1 MPAATAPTPRRPIAA
16 AFAILFPR
24 SGASARRAT
33 RTAAAPATEAPKRA
47 LRLAFAPVAATLA
60 GVAFAQSPAPA
71 PAEPALPPVE
81 VRDKADADEKGY
93 QGTRTRVGKTE
104 ELPRD
109 VPQSLT
115 IITDDLLRDRGSDN
129 LKDALRN
136 AVGVTFNAGEG
147 GRNGDNVTIR
157 GFSAVGDLYL
167 DGVRDIAQYNRETFN
182 LSQID
187 VLRGSASMLFGRG
200 STGGIVNQVS
210 KVPRPVNV
218 DEATLTIGTYEY
230 KRATVDVNRV
240 IGPDAAVR
248 INALAHDAAS
258 FRDWVHFER
267 YGVAPSVSWGIGTRD
282 EVTLAYYW
290 LKEDNLPDYGVPFFA
305 GRPLDV
311 PTDRFYGLANAD
323 YEKYETSIATAT
335 WTHRASRDL
344 EFRTLARYGH
354 YDRDLWPSAPRLA
367 QGTTVVTDDT
377 VMTRS
382 RPGRDG
388 TEETATVQA
397 DMRWRFSTGA
407 LAHQVLAGAE
417 YAAERSRTTRWSNAA
432 GTVPTT
438 TVGNPDAFPAL
449 PADFA
454 THVNPTTT
462 TFTSDNVGLFV
473 QDTVTFLPGWKVL
486 LGARHDDFSADYE
499 RAAPLGPLSRT
510 DHVWSWRAG
519 LLWQPTDEQSYYA
532 SYGTSFNPSGELY
545 ALDPRSV
552 NTPPEES
559 LNLEVGAKWD
569 LLDGDLSL
577 RTAIFRSE
585 KTNERNTDPL
595 VTDVYLLSGK
605 RHTDGI
611 EIEAAGRITPAWEI
625 FGGVAWMRGRIDQA
639 INPNDVGKWPV
650 NTPPYT
656 ANLWTTWRF
665 APYWRVGGGLEAVG
679 RRYTTLSNTTVL
691 PAYVRADAMLEYERG
706 NWAVRLNVQNVFDTT
721 YYEGLY
727 TGHAVPGT
735 ARTAQLTGLFRF

>member
-1 MPAATAPTPRRPIAA
+1 MSAAVLPLVRRPVAA
-16 AFAILFPR
+16 ALARDFA
-24 SGASARRAT
+24 
-33 RTAAAPATEAPKRA
+33 RTPAPVGSAPARPAPSRPAAPKRA
-47 LRLAFAPVAATLA
+47 LRLAFAPLAMTFAGAALA
-60 GVAFAQSPAPA
+60 QTPPA
-71 PAEPALPPVE
+71 AEPVLPPVQ
-81 VRDKADADEKGY
+81 VRDKADADDRGY
-93 QGTRTRVGKTE
+93 QGTRTRVGKSV

-109 VPQSLT
+109 IPQSVT
-115 IITDDLLRDRGSDN
+115 IITEDLIRDRGADT

-187 VLRGSASMLFGRG
+187 VLRGSASVLFGRG

-210 KVPRPVNV
+210 KVPRLVNA
-218 DEATLTIGTYEY
+218 DELSLGLGTYEY
-230 KRATVDVNRV
+230 KRLTADVNRV
-240 IGPDAAVR
+240 IGQDAAVR
-248 INALAHDAAS
+248 INALAHDSGS
-258 FRDWVHFER
+258 FRDWVHQER

-282 EVTLAYYW
+282 EVTLAGYW
-290 LKEDNLPDYGVPFFA
+290 LKEDNVPDYGAPFFS
-305 GRPLDV
+305 GKPLDV
-311 PTDRFYGLANAD
+311 PVDRFYGLANAD

-335 WTHRASRDL
+335 WTHRATRDL

-377 VMTRS
+377 VMTRG

-388 TEETATVQA
+388 TDEDWTVQA
-397 DMRWRFSTGA
+397 DANWRFTTGA
-407 LAHQVLAGAE
+407 LRHQLLAGVE
-417 YAAERSRTTRWSNAA
+417 YASERSRTTRWSNAPGA
-432 GTVPTT
+432 VPTT
-438 TVGNPDAFPAL
+438 IVGNPDPFPAL
-449 PADFA
+449 PADFGVR
-454 THVNPTTT
+454 TNPTTT
-462 TFTSDNVGLFV
+462 RFTSDNVGLYA
-473 QDTVTFLPGWKVL
+473 QDTVTFLPQWKLV

-499 RAAPLGPLSRT
+499 RAAPLGPLSRN
-510 DHVWSWRAG
+510 DRVWSWRTG
-519 LLWQPTDEQSYYA
+519 LLWQPTDEQSYYV

-559 LNLEVGAKWD
+559 QNVEAGAKWD

-577 RTAIFRSE
+577 RTAVFRSE

-595 VTDVYLLSGK
+595 IADVYLLSGK

-611 EIEAAGRITPAWEI
+611 EIEGAGRITPAWEV
-625 FGGVAWMRGRIDQA
+625 FGGVAWMRGRIDQS
-639 INPNDVGKWPV
+639 INPADEGKWPV

-665 APYWRVGGGLEAVG
+665 AQYWRVGGGVEAVG
-679 RRYTTLSNTTVL
+679 RRYTSVANTTVL
-691 PAYVRADAMLEYERG
+691 PSYVRADAMLEYDRG
-706 NWAVRLNVQNVFDTT
+706 TWAVRLNVQNLFDEK

-727 TGHAVPGT
+727 TAHAVPGT
-735 ARTAQLTGLFRF
+735 ARVAQLTGIYRF